1 MLFSEWL
8 ATVEAT
14 LHDHPD
20 WLKDTQLV
28 IMSGLQR
35 RLSEEAELRT
45 RAEVALIIAYDASGK
60 RIPAHQRELVVNALR
75 NAAVIAGTPYQAA
88 LDAAGDSQE

>member
-28 IMSGLQR
+28 IMAGLQR
-35 RLSEEAELRT
+35 RLAEEAELRT
-45 RAEVALIIAYDASGK
+45 RAEVALIIAYDANAK
-60 RIPAHQRELVVNALR
+60 RIPEHQRELVVNALR
-75 NAAVIAGTPYQAA
+75 NAAVIAGTRYQAA
-88 LDAAGDSQE
+88 LDTAGETK